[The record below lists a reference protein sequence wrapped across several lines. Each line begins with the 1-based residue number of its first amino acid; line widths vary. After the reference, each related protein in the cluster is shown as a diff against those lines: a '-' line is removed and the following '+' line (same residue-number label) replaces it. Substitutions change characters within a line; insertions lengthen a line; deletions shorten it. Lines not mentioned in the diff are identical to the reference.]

1 MTDVSVLN
9 APIKRRE
16 RGPGW
21 GPLLLGL
28 YVVLFFGFLLMPIV
42 IVVIVSFS
50 SSSFIVF
57 PMPGF
62 SLQWY
67 QRIVDYAPF
76 TQSLL
81 VSIEI
86 AVLSGLA
93 GTALGV
99 PGAIWAAREQGWVG
113 QLFKNFMLAP
123 ISVPAILLGF
133 SLLYMLSAMT
143 LGVSFLSLLVT
154 HSVVAIPYISRT
166 VLAVYRAIP
175 PDYEEAAAVLG
186 ASRTRVFF
194 DVTLPLIKPG
204 IFAGALFS
212 VLISLDNLPLSFFFG
227 GADSSTLPVVMLSYM
242 QNQFDPSIAAIAT
255 VQMLIAIIALGVV
268 NALYGIEKLTAA

>member
-1 MTDVSVLN
+1 MTN
-9 APIKRRE
+9 ASAAEFPAERRAKRV
-16 RGPGW
+16 GW
-21 GPLLLGL
+21 GPLLLAS
-28 YVVLFFGFLLMPIV
+28 YVLLFFGFLLMPI
-42 IVVIVSFS
+42 IVVVVVSFS
-50 SSSFIVF
+50 SASFIAF
-57 PMPGF
+57 PIPGF

-67 QRIVDYAPF
+67 QRIIDYKPF
-76 TQSLL
+76 MQSLL
-81 VSIEI
+81 VSVEI

-93 GTALGV
+93 GTVLGV
-99 PGAIWAAREQGWVG
+99 PAAIWAARENGWVG
-113 QLFKNFMLAP
+113 QVFKNFMLAP

-143 LGVSFLSLLVT
+143 LGVSFLSLLIT
-154 HSVVAIPYISRT
+154 HTVVSIPYISRT
-166 VLAVYRAIP
+166 VLAVYRAVP

-186 ASRTRVFF
+186 ATRRRVFF

-227 GADSSTLPVVMLSYM
+227 GADSSTLPVIMLSYM

-255 VQMLIAIIALGVV
+255 VQMLIAIGALAVV
-268 NALYGIEKLTAA
+268 NAIYGIEKLTAA

>member
-1 MTDVSVLN
+1 
-9 APIKRRE
+9 
-16 RGPGW
+16 
-21 GPLLLGL
+21 
-28 YVVLFFGFLLMPIV
+28 
-42 IVVIVSFS
+42 
-50 SSSFIVF
+50 
-57 PMPGF
+57 MPGF